1 MEEVPEEPEGP
12 EGPGGPERPGGPEGP
27 ERTRPSDGS
36 TDWARWKEIDTLFE
50 TLLDLEPGA
59 WEEALDRASP
69 DPSLRRSVLRL
80 LQATGEPHDTD
91 PILPAQAAA
100 DALDALA
107 ERQLPAAIGPFRPLR
122 ELGAGGMGTVYLA
135 ERTEGDF
142 RHQVAVKVLRRGLDT
157 DDLLARF
164 RAERRIL
171 AGLRHPNV
179 AHLVD
184 GGSTSD
190 GRPWLA
196 MEYVEG
202 VPLDAYCASAKLGE
216 QARVRL
222 VREVA
227 AAVREVHRSLVV
239 HRDIKPSNVLVTP
252 EGLPKLLDFGIAK
265 LVAAGDEAGDDA
277 SDAADD
283 ASGRTRHGHRM
294 LTPQYA
300 APEQRAGL
308 PVTTATDVY
317 QLGLLLQAVLAGKG
331 TEDPEAPGVHG
342 DLRRVVAMAT
352 HEDPLRR
359 YRDAGALVEELDR
372 WLSGRPIVAR
382 PDTLVYRTTRF
393 LQRHRWVAPAAA
405 VVVLLLGGW
414 GWSLVTGA
422 EALREERDRAQ
433 DSALRAQLEQGRAES
448 ATAFLVELFR
458 SADPAG
464 GERGDTLSA
473 RTLLTRGAE
482 RIREGE
488 GVDPAVGAPLLA
500 ALSEVASALGMIAE
514 SNTWFDNGMALAA
527 EAHGSSSAEVASLF
541 HARTHHLNRQR
552 DFDRA
557 AETGRKALEI
567 RRALP
572 GFSRDTLA
580 SNLVALSLALAEMG
594 EVEAAREAAREAVL
608 LHEGGS
614 PVSSAV
620 QGTVGGTAAG
630 TTGGTQASAG
640 HILALGQ
647 LAYVARRAGDDAEAE
662 AQYRRLLELQLGE
675 TSAYRTARAA
685 TLNNLAQLL
694 RTGGRLDEA
703 EAPMRESLEILRSEL
718 GPADRTLSVSFNNL
732 ASLLA
737 ELGRLD
743 EAVALAREHLD
754 HMRRTL
760 PGDHWRVG
768 SAHSVVAT
776 LRERQGLWAEAE
788 AERAEE
794 LRINTVAL
802 GWDHSWTTRARI
814 RHAAALAELGRF
826 DEAAAALQAA
836 FASIPRIDDVP
847 DTSALEAEARAAAD
861 DLARRRGRAGGG

>member
-1 MEEVPEEPEGP
+1 MEEVPEGPEGP
-12 EGPGGPERPGGPEGP
+12 EGPGGPEGPEP
-27 ERTRPSDGS
+27 TRPTDGG

-50 TLLDLEPGA
+50 ALLDLEPGA

-80 LQATGEPHDTD
+80 LQATGEPHDTG
-91 PILPAQAAA
+91 PILPARAAA

-107 ERQLPAAIGPFRPLR
+107 ERQLPEAIGPFRPLR
-122 ELGAGGMGTVYLA
+122 ELGSGGMGTVYLA

-142 RHQVAVKVLRRGLDT
+142 RHEVAVKVLRRGLDT

-202 VPLDAYCASAKLGE
+202 VPLDAHCASGKLGE

-222 VREVA
+222 VREVT
-227 AAVREVHRSLVV
+227 AAVREVHRNLVV

-265 LVAAGDEAGDDA
+265 LVAAGDEAGDGADDA
-277 SDAADD
+277 GGDAADD

-317 QLGLLLQAVLAGKG
+317 QLGVLLQAVLAGKG

-382 PDTLVYRTTRF
+382 PDTLAYRTTRF

-405 VVVLLLGGW
+405 VAVLMLGGW

-433 DSALRAQLEQGRAES
+433 ASALRAQLEQGRAES

-473 RTLLTRGAE
+473 RTLLTRGAD
-482 RIREGE
+482 RIQDGE
-488 GVDPAVGAPLLA
+488 GVDPAVGATLLA
-500 ALSEVASALGMIAE
+500 ALSEVASALGMLAE
-514 SNTWFDNGMALAA
+514 ADRWFDDGIALAA

-541 HARTHHLNRQR
+541 HARAQHLNRQR

-580 SNLVALSLALAEMG
+580 SNLVSLSLALAEIG

-620 QGTVGGTAAG
+620 QGTVGGRAAG

-662 AQYRRLLELQLGE
+662 AQYRRLLELQPGE
-675 TSAYRTARAA
+675 TSAYRTARAT

-703 EAPMRESLEILRSEL
+703 EAPMRESLAILRSEL
-718 GPADRTLSVSFNNL
+718 DPADRTLSVSFNNL

-788 AERAEE
+788 VERAEE
-794 LRINTVAL
+794 LRIQSVAL
-802 GWDHSWTTRARI
+802 GADHSWTTRSRI

-847 DTSALEAEARAAAD
+847 NTSALEAEARAAAD
-861 DLARRRGRAGGG
+861 DLARRRGRTGGG

>member
-1 MEEVPEEPEGP
+1 MEEVPEGP
-12 EGPGGPERPGGPEGP
+12 EGPEGPGGPEGP
-27 ERTRPSDGS
+27 ERTRPTDGG

-50 TLLDLEPGA
+50 ALLDLEPGA

-80 LQATGEPHDTD
+80 LQATGESHDAD
-91 PILPAQAAA
+91 PILPARAAA

-107 ERQLPAAIGPFRPLR
+107 ERQLPEAIGPFRPLR
-122 ELGAGGMGTVYLA
+122 ELGSGGMGTVYLA

-142 RHQVAVKVLRRGLDT
+142 RHEVAVKVLRRGLDT

-202 VPLDAYCASAKLGE
+202 VPLDAHCASGKLGE

-222 VREVA
+222 LREVT
-227 AAVREVHRSLVV
+227 AAVREVHRNLVV

-252 EGLPKLLDFGIAK
+252 EGVPKLLDFGIAK
-265 LVAAGDEAGDDA
+265 LVAAGDDAG
-277 SDAADD
+277 DAADVT
-283 ASGRTRHGHRM
+283 SGRTRHGHRM

-317 QLGLLLQAVLAGKG
+317 QLGILLQAVLAGKG

-382 PDTLVYRTTRF
+382 PDTLAYRTTRF

-433 DSALRAQLEQGRAES
+433 ASALRAQLEQGRAES

-488 GVDPAVGAPLLA
+488 GVDPAVGATLLA

-541 HARTHHLNRQR
+541 HARATHLNGRRGFEQ
-552 DFDRA
+552 A
-557 AETGRKALEI
+557 AEAARTALEM

-572 GFSRDTLA
+572 DVAFDTLA

-675 TSAYRTARAA
+675 TSMYRTARAT

-694 RTGGRLDEA
+694 KGQGRLDEA

-802 GWDHSWTTRARI
+802 GGDHSWTTRARI
-814 RHAAALAELGRF
+814 RHAAALAELGQF

-847 DTSALEAEARAAAD
+847 NTSALEAEARAAAD

>member
-1 MEEVPEEPEGP
+1 MEEVPEGPEDP

-27 ERTRPSDGS
+27 ERTRPTDGG

-50 TLLDLEPGA
+50 ALLDLEPGA

-69 DPSLRRSVLRL
+69 DPSLRRTVLRL

-107 ERQLPAAIGPFRPLR
+107 ERQLPEAIGPFRPLR
-122 ELGAGGMGTVYLA
+122 ELGSGGMGTVYLA

-202 VPLDAYCASAKLGE
+202 VPLDAHCTAQKLGE

-227 AAVREVHRSLVV
+227 SAVREVHRNLVV
-239 HRDIKPSNVLVTP
+239 HRDIKPSNVLVTS
-252 EGLPKLLDFGIAK
+252 EGVPKLLDFGIAK
-265 LVAAGDEAGDDA
+265 LVAAGDGAGDGADDA
-277 SDAADD
+277 GGEAADD

-317 QLGLLLQAVLAGKG
+317 QLGVLLQAVLAGKG

-382 PDTLVYRTTRF
+382 PDTLAYRTTRF

-405 VVVLLLGGW
+405 VVALLLGGW

-433 DSALRAQLEQGRAES
+433 ASALRAQLEQSRAES

-488 GVDPAVGAPLLA
+488 GVDPAVGATLLA
-500 ALSEVASALGMIAE
+500 ALSEVASALGMVSE

-541 HARTHHLNRQR
+541 HARATHLNGRRGFEQ
-552 DFDRA
+552 A
-557 AETGRKALEI
+557 AEAARTALEM

-572 GFSRDTLA
+572 DVAFDTLA

-594 EVEAAREAAREAVL
+594 EVDAAREAAREAVL

-614 PVSSAV
+614 LVSSAV

-630 TTGGTQASAG
+630 TQASAG
-640 HILALGQ
+640 HVAALGQ

-675 TSAYRTARAA
+675 TSTYRTARAT

-694 RTGGRLDEA
+694 RSGGRLDEA
-703 EAPMRESLEILRSEL
+703 EAPMRESLAILRSEL
-718 GPADRTLSVSFNNL
+718 DPADRTLSVSFNNL
-732 ASLLA
+732 TSLLDQ
-737 ELGRLD
+737 LGRRD
-743 EAVALAREHLD
+743 EAAVLAREHLD
-754 HMRRTL
+754 LMRRTF
-760 PGDHWRVG
+760 PADHWRVG
-768 SAHSVVAT
+768 SAHSSLGTV
-776 LRERQGLWAEAE
+776 RERQGLWVEAE

-802 GWDHSWTTRARI
+802 GADHSWTTRTRI
-814 RHAAALAELGRF
+814 RHAVVLAELGRF

-861 DLARRRGRAGGG
+861 DLARGRGRRGGG